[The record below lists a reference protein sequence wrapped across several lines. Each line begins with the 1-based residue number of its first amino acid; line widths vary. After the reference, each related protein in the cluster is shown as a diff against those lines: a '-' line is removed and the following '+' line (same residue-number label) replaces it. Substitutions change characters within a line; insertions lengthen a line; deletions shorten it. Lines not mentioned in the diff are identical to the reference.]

1 MAFYTAT
8 MLKQCWTL
16 LYADCVARKPCREV
30 YMIVLKM
37 FLVGTLFFLSACTS
51 SNVIV
56 IKYDDLKSDMMAFER
71 AVQENKSIHDGV

>member
-1 MAFYTAT
+1 
-8 MLKQCWTL
+8 
-16 LYADCVARKPCREV
+16 
-30 YMIVLKM
+30 MIVLKI
-37 FLVGTLFFLSACTS
+37 FLVGTLFIFLSACTS

>member
-1 MAFYTAT
+1 
-8 MLKQCWTL
+8 
-16 LYADCVARKPCREV
+16 
-30 YMIVLKM
+30 MIVLKM

-56 IKYDDLKSDMMAFER
+56 IKYDDLKSDMMVFER